1 MHQVNNKI
9 MQKFPSHLHNFHTF
23 SISLTRYIYII
34 HGNKTN
40 THTYDNNV
48 INVIEEKV
56 FFNKTKQK

>member
-1 MHQVNNKI
+1 MHQFNNKI

-56 FFNKTKQK
+56 FF